1 MSNKPMLI
9 SSKLHSFRNF
19 FLQRYKQMIKYLL
32 PPRTFSVGL
41 CYIIVFFIV
50 LDIRLI
56 KGDVPA
62 CDK

>member
-1 MSNKPMLI
+1 M
-9 SSKLHSFRNF
+9 
-19 FLQRYKQMIKYLL
+19 QRYNICKIYTYSIEQNVDSACLL
-32 PPRTFSVGL
+32 
-41 CYIIVFFIV
+41 YVFFIV